1 MEIRGDY
8 ELCGGRSNGSMEERT
23 REGDII
29 YLTEGRMV
37 FIKTWLGT
45 EKMAWCLRALN
56 DLSEDAGLFAS
67 THVWG

>member
-37 FIKTWLGT
+37 FIKT
-45 EKMAWCLRALN
+45 
-56 DLSEDAGLFAS
+56 
-67 THVWG
+67 